1 MRISDWSSDVCSS
14 DLFGRSD
21 CGPGPSSQSR
31 SNTERL
37 ELGDEIVA
45 RAGKDLPDIGDERT
59 AAPGPALELEARF
72 AGREIERGGLIHV
85 GADRRDAVARV
96 APRHM
101 REQPRSGG
109 GAGEILRRRLGS
121 DVERDPAPFDRARTA
136 IGAVKPGDGAV
147 RYDAADLGQVG
158 MSATVLLGQRPAT
171 RLPRKGV

>member
-101 REQPRSGG
+101 REQPRYGG
-109 GAGEILRRRLGS
+109 GAGESMPQR
-121 DVERDPAPFDRARTA
+121 
-136 IGAVKPGDGAV
+136 PGHD
-147 RYDAADLGQVG
+147 DAAQQARFDSDRTEQG
-158 MSATVLLGQRPAT
+158 
-171 RLPRKGV
+171 

>member
-1 MRISDWSSDVCSS
+1 MFGGFVFFLMILHTPRSKRTDTLFPYTPLYRSPVPQNSTCMNESVREFKPTAASDGKPSSVGAG
-14 DLFGRSD
+14 FGRSD

-85 GADRRDAVARV
+85 GRSEEHTSELPSLMRISDAV
-96 APRHM
+96 
-101 REQPRSGG
+101 
-109 GAGEILRRRLGS
+109 
-121 DVERDPAPFDRARTA
+121 
-136 IGAVKPGDGAV
+136 
-147 RYDAADLGQVG
+147 
-158 MSATVLLGQRPAT
+158 
-171 RLPRKGV
+171 